1 MIKRLLT
8 YGLLLLTILASHFVV
23 SACQDDLPE
32 TTEVM
37 MTFTTRASIT
47 GMEGST
53 ASDEERMKDLRVIM
67 IRNNDG
73 TVVDNHYAGDI
84 NASSVS
90 FMFETPVSSGG
101 EWFTFMAIANENTL
115 SLHDELN
122 AIGTTSAM
130 NEAARNQWK
139 EKVVGSNEAFALTEG
154 QAIPQ
159 TKMWTSFISP
169 SGERDL
175 GNQPLDFLVSKISVT
190 IVNTTRN
197 PQTLTGLNISGI
209 NPKGKGRL
217 FKDDNTEVFV
227 IDDNTNPDL
236 SQDITFADQVT
247 IASGESVTYYYYT
260 YPVTNITNPSLNAT
274 WNGNQ
279 KSLALSTNE
288 QPLTAL
294 ERGKHLQIGV
304 SLIGT
309 EMLATY
315 TIADW
320 KLNDTNIGSPVIG
333 DGYGLHDWGNG
344 DDVVIG
350 GDDSGGSGDDDDD
363 TGGGSFVP
371 EGNEVFTY
379 TEAISMTSDWI
390 SLGSLV
396 PSDKIKPGNSIV
408 FYFTCRSYGS
418 TDFTVEVRSGWN
430 NDIGDEPTLYE
441 CDKDEQNQTNY
452 VKYITFEEVMNGINI
467 DGPNGL
473 QTQNLSLAVTK
484 GGEGAVH
491 ATIYKMAIVE
501 PY

>member
-1 MIKRLLT
+1 
-8 YGLLLLTILASHFVV
+8 
-23 SACQDDLPE
+23 
-32 TTEVM
+32 

-227 IDDNTNPDL
+227 IDNNTL
-236 SQDITFADQVT
+236 SQGITFADQVT

-315 TIADW
+315 TIAEW
-320 KLNDTNIGSPVIG
+320 EETPTNIGDKAPTTPGNGYNTENWGASNDIEIGGGGQIWDLGNGTTIKGEQSWTYEKTDFEVNDRIELNLPKEVIEPG
-333 DGYGLHDWGNG
+333 NTIILYFKGYVYSQTATYDQIKVKFETVWGNDYTINDEYQVYDYVADKEYVRYLTLTEEMMMLNG
-344 DDVVIG
+344 HSLKDINLVILIRDEDDNPIHIKV
-350 GDDSGGSGDDDDD
+350 SK
-363 TGGGSFVP
+363 
-371 EGNEVFTY
+371 
-379 TEAISMTSDWI
+379 
-390 SLGSLV
+390 LLLV
-396 PSDKIKPGNSIV
+396 TPSS
-408 FYFTCRSYGS
+408 
-418 TDFTVEVRSGWN
+418 
-430 NDIGDEPTLYE
+430 
-441 CDKDEQNQTNY
+441 QAAQ
-452 VKYITFEEVMNGINI
+452 
-467 DGPNGL
+467 
-473 QTQNLSLAVTK
+473 
-484 GGEGAVH
+484 
-491 ATIYKMAIVE
+491 
-501 PY
+501 